1 MAIKYKL
8 ANLIDLT
15 AQIALSDDPK
25 RPKMEVRGL
34 QLQEVIPL
42 LLENRDLFVTA
53 WAAIQAGKTP
63 VQQFGGILATAPEFV
78 AAILQKA
85 CTNIELEDGQ
95 SFGTLPM
102 GVQLIAMAEVF
113 KLTCPDPKRVGEL
126 LSEVMDLLRKNA
138 SASVTESVPQSNGMS
153 APAINSPQNLPQTTS

>member
-1 MAIKYKL
+1 MVIKYKL

-15 AQIALSDDPK
+15 AQVALSDDPT

-53 WAAIQAGKTP
+53 WSAIQAGKTP

-126 LSEVMDLLRKNA
+126 LSEVMGLLRKN
-138 SASVTESVPQSNGMS
+138 VDESTITPAPLSNGTNVQ
-153 APAINSPQNLPQTTS
+153 ANNSPQNLPQTTS